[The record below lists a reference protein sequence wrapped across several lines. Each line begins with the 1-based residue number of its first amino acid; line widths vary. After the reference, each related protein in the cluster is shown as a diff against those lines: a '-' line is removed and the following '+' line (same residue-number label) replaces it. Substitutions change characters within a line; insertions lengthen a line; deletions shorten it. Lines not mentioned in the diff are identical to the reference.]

1 VAHRTGLVL
10 GGGGVTGIAWEI
22 GILKGLRDG
31 GVDLSD
37 ADTIIGTSAGSV
49 VGALLA
55 ISDDLDDLYAE
66 QTRPA
71 TAELGAEFG
80 PWAQLTLLGLL
91 MLPGT
96 GRRKRARIG
105 QAARRAHPGPA
116 DERLKV
122 FETRLRR
129 EDGSLVE
136 WPDRDLKITAV
147 DADSGSFRVFD
158 RTGDVDLL
166 HAVAASCAVPLV
178 WPAVEIGG
186 RHYVDGG
193 MRSAAN
199 ADLATGCDVVLAVV
213 PLWRALSRHHAV
225 PEQLR
230 RTGARRTAW
239 INPDKASLSAIGRDV
254 LDPSKRMG
262 AAQAGAAQGRRMAAG
277 VAEGWPTPIRQHS
290 LREGDPLDR

>member
-1 VAHRTGLVL
+1 MSTRTGLVL

-22 GILKGLRDG
+22 GLLKGLRDG
-31 GVDLSD
+31 GVDVSG
-37 ADTIIGTSAGSV
+37 ADTIVGTSAGSV
-49 VGALLA
+49 VGALLGMG
-55 ISDDLDDLYAE
+55 DDLDDLYDE
-66 QTRPA
+66 QTQPA
-71 TAELGAEFG
+71 PVELGAEFG
-80 PWAQLTLLGLL
+80 PRAQLTLLGLM
-91 MLPGT
+91 MLPGS
-96 GRRKRARIG
+96 GRTKRSRIG
-105 QAARRAHPGPA
+105 RAARKAHPGPA
-116 DERLKV
+116 DDRLKV

-136 WPDRDLKITAV
+136 WPERDLKITAV

-199 ADLATGCDVVLAVV
+199 ADLATGRDVVLAVV

-239 INPDKASLSAIGRDV
+239 INPDKESLTAIGRDV

-262 AAQAGAAQGRRMAAG
+262 AARAGAAQGRRMAAE
-277 VAEGWPTPIRQHS
+277 VAEGWPDLETRRTS
-290 LREGDPLDR
+290 RR